1 MSERDP
7 ALLELLDHRAISQLS
22 IDYMRALDRLD
33 GELLR
38 SVYHPD
44 ATDDRGFFAGS
55 GPEFCDFALGVLA
68 SHKTNHHMLGQMNIA
83 IEGDIAFGEVYFN
96 AYHRIESEGEG
107 AGEEMDFVVIGRYV
121 DRYERRDG
129 TWKIAH
135 RSELNDSCWT
145 VPATDDWL
153 RQTPSALRGARGDND
168 LSSRRDEVRRR

>member
-7 ALLELLDHRAISQLS
+7 ALQELLDHRAIAQLS

-55 GPEFCDFALGVLA
+55 GAEFCDFALGVLA
-68 SHKTNHHMLGQMNIA
+68 SHKTNHHMIGQQNIA
-83 IEGDIAFGEVYFN
+83 IEGDVAFGEVYFN
-96 AYHRIESEGEG
+96 AYHRIESADENG
-107 AGEEMDFVVIGRYV
+107 GEEKDFVVIGRYV

-145 VPATDDWL
+145 VPASDNWL
-153 RQTPSALRGARGDND
+153 RETPSALRGARGGED